1 MRMRKLI
8 KQLTAVLAALII
20 LFEVPFMAGRVNA
33 DPNPGVGDFVNRLYG
48 YALGRTPD
56 PEGFND
62 WCYKLQC
69 GETNGADVARG
80 IIFSQEALNLN
91 LDDSCFVDMLYHVF
105 FNRAP
110 DETGM
115 QVWVNALAEG
125 ADRGDVMM
133 GFINSGEWADVCA
146 SAGMYS
152 GSAATPS
159 VQLAVT
165 DDCYGY
171 IDNLNSYFINSS
183 MTSEQRESLAQDL
196 TYLRTTCR
204 QVAYDIIFNDDFIAA
219 AKTSSPGKVVE
230 IFYRAFEGRSPRTAE
245 TYALVSSMSGNINLD
260 YLYNYFVNRSS
271 FTTSCIN
278 KGLMPG
284 TSVVLNTAGIT
295 DVAVADYFADAAF
308 VGNSVTAGF
317 PLYFSANGSG
327 LLGDVQIY
335 ARVSYSFLSDMNSM
349 SGYMLQYNDIEMQA
363 AQLLNMAGVRK
374 VFICMG
380 TNDLVSAEAS
390 VVADRYAAYI
400 DGITAAN
407 PGIRVFIVST
417 TPRCDSAQTPGLTN
431 DKIDELNALMQA
443 YCESHRLD
451 YIDIN
456 TALKN
461 GTDALYSGYSSDGYV
476 HMNNTGYG
484 VWAGQV
490 ASYVRSMLASERHI
504 YRYRGT

>member
-1 MRMRKLI
+1 
-8 KQLTAVLAALII
+8 
-20 LFEVPFMAGRVNA
+20 
-33 DPNPGVGDFVNRLYG
+33 
-48 YALGRTPD
+48 
-56 PEGFND
+56 
-62 WCYKLQC
+62 
-69 GETNGADVARG
+69 
-80 IIFSQEALNLN
+80 
-91 LDDSCFVDMLYHVF
+91 MLYHVF
-105 FNRAP
+105 FNRDP

-133 GFINSGEWADVCA
+133 GFVNSGEWADVCA

-152 GSAATPS
+152 GSAASPSIELTPS
-159 VQLAVT
+159 
-165 DDCYGY
+165 DECNNY
-171 IDNLNSYFINSS
+171 INNLNTCFMNSS
-183 MTSEQRESLAQDL
+183 MTDDDRNAMAMDL

-219 AKTSSPGKVVE
+219 AKISSPGKVVE
-230 IFYRAFEGRSPRTAE
+230 IFYRAFEGRGPSTAE
-245 TYALVSSMSGNINLD
+245 TYALVSSMNGNINLD
-260 YLYNYFVNRSS
+260 YLYNYFVNKAS
-271 FTTSCIN
+271 FTDACIN
-278 KGLMPG
+278 RGLMPG
-284 TSVVLNTAGIT
+284 TSVVLNTAGIS
-295 DVAVADYFADAAF
+295 DMAVADYFSDAAF

-317 PLYFSANGSG
+317 PMYFSANGRG

-363 AQLLNMAGVRK
+363 AALLNMAGVRK

-390 VVADRYAAYI
+390 VVADRYASYI
-400 DGITAAN
+400 DGIVEAN

-443 YCESHRLD
+443 YCETHRLD

-461 GTDALYSGYSSDGYV
+461 DTDALYSGYSSDGYV

-484 VWAGQV
+484 VWAGQI